1 MRNSSRWVAPPPVTT
16 SHRSDRSLGMTINLY
31 PRDIHVQGQPSSHGV
46 ADLIID
52 TNDTTDTR
60 VVLTADLIV
69 SLYRQL
75 AQRMPVR
82 LVTEETDGR

>member
-1 MRNSSRWVAPPPVTT
+1 
-16 SHRSDRSLGMTINLY
+16 MTAILY
-31 PRDIHVQGQPSSHGV
+31 PCDIHVQGQPSAHGI

-52 TNDTTDTR
+52 TNDITDTR

-75 AQRMPVR
+75 GERFPLH
-82 LVTEETDGR
+82 LVTEDAHER